1 MITIIPSVG
10 DLEGVFLFLTEG
22 HRRDLKCVP
31 LKVSMTKHSASKAD
45 SLSALYCIKS
55 ETSPLVFYDL

>member
-10 DLEGVFLFLTEG
+10 DLEENVFIFLTEG

-31 LKVSMTKHSASKAD
+31 LKVSMTKQSANKAD
-45 SLSALYCIKS
+45 SLSA
-55 ETSPLVFYDL
+55 VH

>member
-10 DLEGVFLFLTEG
+10 GLEGNVFIFLTEG

-31 LKVSMTKHSASKAD
+31 LKVSMTKQSAIRAD
-45 SLSALYCIKS
+45 SVSSLLN
-55 ETSPLVFYDL
+55 